1 MTTAPENRGGANGG
15 PQYNPANVNGRGGNG
30 QSGKASGF
38 KYGMNKTINDQR
50 QMGNTAVASTTPTGS
65 PAPAPKLPLVT
76 PITAPSEFPDQSVM
90 DGAPIGDGANSIP
103 GLPLPVDSLDN
114 TQFNESIQSYSQ
126 VMQFIASQPT
136 TSKET
141 RAVINTLLRESAV

>member
-1 MTTAPENRGGANGG
+1 MTTASENRGGANGG

-38 KYGMNKTINDQR
+38 KYGMNKTIDDQR
-50 QMGNTAVASTTPTGS
+50 KMGNTAVASTTSTGT
-65 PAPAPKLPLVT
+65 PAPAPQLPPVT
-76 PITAPSEFPDQSVM
+76 PITARSEFPDQSVM
-90 DGAPIGDGANSIP
+90 DGAPIGDGANSIA
-103 GLPLPVDSLDN
+103 GLPSPMAPSGN

-126 VMQFIASQPT
+126 VMQFIASQPS
-136 TSKET
+136 TSLET

>member
-38 KYGMNKTINDQR
+38 KYGMNKTIDDQR
-50 QMGNTAVASTTPTGS
+50 KMGNAAVASTGGAAT
-65 PAPAPKLPLVT
+65 PAPQLPPVT
-76 PITAPSEFPDQSVM
+76 PITAPSELPDQSVM

-103 GLPLPVDSLDN
+103 GLPTPSEPNNIEFDA
-114 TQFNESIQSYSQ
+114 SIRGYSQ
-126 VMQFIASQPT
+126 ILQFVASQPS

-141 RAVINTLLRESAV
+141 RSIISTLLRGTEI